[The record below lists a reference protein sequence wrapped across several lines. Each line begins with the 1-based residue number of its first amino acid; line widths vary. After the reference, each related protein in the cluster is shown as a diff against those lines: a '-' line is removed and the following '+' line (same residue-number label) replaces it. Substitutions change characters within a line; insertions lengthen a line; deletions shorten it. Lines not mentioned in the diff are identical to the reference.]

1 MGAKSPFSSE
11 MGIARPN
18 GAATCQPGRRILCI
32 RFCKER
38 MNRMKILFYKG
49 KKFLR
54 SALILLMVLLV
65 GTTTLT
71 QAYASYASIK
81 IEHVWVD
88 ETGGAETEPSEPETK
103 PSEPETKPSEPET
116 KPSGAA
122 TEPSESETEPSESE
136 TEPSESETEPSESE
150 TEPSEPDSEADE
162 ADKADGEE
170 PEKAGVS
177 LDELEIKH
185 TISSDHFAADMQP
198 VHKEVEK
205 NVSSSTST
213 KEQFTG
219 EDALNKLKEMGLE
232 DLYNAAPEASEEDAS
247 DGEQDHTE
255 IKEQVQEQL
264 QTLTDSEDLD
274 TVMAEEDAEEL
285 AEVIAEEIS
294 ESVEQVIGIEVW
306 KTDNVA
312 NLLMS
317 SKDTNTNQLLQ
328 MSEESEKR
336 IEEAGYTEN
345 SLKITI
351 VVINGIEDRAD
362 NYGRIKLNPDVEYRK
377 TYVSTDNGETWTLI
391 GMTDP
396 DGNAVD
402 TATLALEGD
411 AETGKTSNPVGE
423 GEVVE
428 SYLYT
433 YLHVKPKPEEPKP
446 EEPKPED
453 PKPEDPKPEDP
464 KPEDPRPE
472 TPRPTPIP
480 VIPNED
486 VSLTEVPE
494 EDVPLTDIPEEDVP
508 LTDIPEEDV
517 PLTDIPDEG
526 VPLEEVPEE
535 EPEEVDI
542 PDEDVPLSEI
552 PKTGDSSFL
561 WLCTAVFSGAALLVL
576 TRRTKE
582 QEA

>member
-1 MGAKSPFSSE
+1 
-11 MGIARPN
+11 
-18 GAATCQPGRRILCI
+18 
-32 RFCKER
+32 
-38 MNRMKILFYKG
+38 MKILFYKG

-71 QAYASYASIK
+71 QAYASYASIR

-103 PSEPETKPSEPET
+103 PSEP
-116 KPSGAA
+116 
-122 TEPSESETEPSESE
+122 
-136 TEPSESETEPSESE
+136 
-150 TEPSEPDSEADE
+150 DSEADE

-170 PEKAGVS
+170 PEKADVS
-177 LDELEIKH
+177 LGELEIKH

-219 EDALNKLKEMGLE
+219 EDALDKLKEMGLE

-312 NLLMS
+312 GLLMS

-351 VVINGIEDRAD
+351 VVINGIEDQAD
-362 NYGRIKLNPDVEYRK
+362 NYGGIKLNPDVEYRK

-446 EEPKPED
+446 EEPKPEE
-453 PKPEDPKPEDP
+453 PKPEEPKP
-464 KPEDPRPE
+464 
-472 TPRPTPIP
+472 
-480 VIPNED
+480 
-486 VSLTEVPE
+486 
-494 EDVPLTDIPEEDVP
+494 
-508 LTDIPEEDV
+508 
-517 PLTDIPDEG
+517 
-526 VPLEEVPEE
+526 
-535 EPEEVDI
+535 
-542 PDEDVPLSEI
+542 
-552 PKTGDSSFL
+552 
-561 WLCTAVFSGAALLVL
+561 
-576 TRRTKE
+576 
-582 QEA
+582 